1 MFKNLKIGMKL
12 AIGFGLVVSLML
24 VISVVSL
31 IRLGN
36 LNESIDQLAND
47 RFPKTVWANNVING
61 VNVIARAMRNT
72 LLENDKARID
82 KELERIQES
91 RKSINENLGKLE
103 KAIQSDKG
111 KELLKKV
118 ADARAN
124 YVTVQEKFLPL
135 VKEGKAEEAK
145 TLLLSEIRTTQRI
158 YIEAVAGLIDFQSEL
173 MHEAGNQAEALST
186 NARNLILILLAVALV
201 IAVGGALLVTRSITR
216 PLSKAVEAST
226 RLAEGDL
233 TVQLDAESTDET
245 GKLLNAMQVMVSKL
259 SQIITEVR
267 GSADNLTSASSQI
280 SSTSQ
285 SLSQASSEQAASV
298 EETSASIEEMS
309 ASVNQNAENAKLT
322 DSMATKSSKEAVE
335 GGCAVKQT
343 VEAMKSIADKIG
355 IIDDIAYQTNLL
367 ALNAA
372 IEAARAGEHGKG
384 FAVVAAEVR
393 KLAERSQV
401 AAQEIGELAG
411 SSVKMA
417 EKAGNLL
424 DEMVPSIQKTSDL
437 VQEIAAASSEQS
449 SGITQ
454 INTAMNQL
462 SQITQQNAS
471 ASEELAAT
479 AEEMS
484 GQSEQLQQLMAFFKV
499 NESGRAA
506 QAMPMSRAPASRA
519 APRAQAPDNP
529 NERDFVRF

>member
-1 MFKNLKIGMKL
+1 MFKNLKIGVKL
-12 AIGFGLVVSLML
+12 AIGFGLMIVLLVTVSGLAYIRVDSINGEIENMVNDKFPKVV
-24 VISVVSL
+24 
-31 IRLGN
+31 
-36 LNESIDQLAND
+36 LAND
-47 RFPKTVWANNVING
+47 AVDQ
-61 VNVIARAMRNT
+61 VNITARAIRNAM
-72 LLENDKARID
+72 LVKSPADAE
-82 KELERIQES
+82 KELARVLEA
-91 RKSINENLGKLE
+91 RKKTAEIYEKLE
-103 KAIQSDKG
+103 KMITTEEG
-111 KELLKKV
+111 KKV
-118 ADARAN
+118 FAKAMEARKITLADQN
-124 YVTVQEKFLPL
+124 ETMDL
-135 VKEGKAEEAK
+135 VKAGKRDEAVDVLIHK
-145 TLLLSEIRTTQRI
+145 VRKSQGDYINAINDLIAFQTKLMSDSGKLADETATSTQRLVMI
-158 YIEAVAGLIDFQSEL
+158 MAIAA
-173 MHEAGNQAEALST
+173 
-186 NARNLILILLAVALV
+186 ILIALAFGWWITL
-201 IAVGGALLVTRSITR
+201 GITR
-216 PLSKAVEAST
+216 PLAIAVDTAS

-233 TVQLDAESTDET
+233 SMRLEADSKDET
-245 GKLLNAMQVMVSKL
+245 GQLLAAMQAMVGKL
-259 SQIITEVR
+259 SQIIAEVR
-267 GSADNLTSASSQI
+267 GSADNLTSAAGQI

-298 EETSASIEEMS
+298 EETSASMEEMS

-322 DSMATKSSKEAVE
+322 DGMATKSSKEAVE
-335 GGCAVKQT
+335 GGGAVKQT

-417 EKAGNLL
+417 EKAGTLL

-449 SGITQ
+449 SGIAQ
-454 INTAMNQL
+454 INTAMSQL

-484 GQSEQLQQLMAFFKV
+484 GQSEQLQQLMAFFRLS
-499 NESGRAA
+499 EGGRPAT
-506 QAMPMSRAPASRA
+506 AMPVSRAPASRA
-519 APRAQAPDNP
+519 APRAQPVEDP
-529 NERDFVRF
+529 SERDFVRF

>member
-1 MFKNLKIGMKL
+1 MFKNLKIGTKL
-12 AIGFGLVVSLML
+12 AIGFGLVVALLLM
-24 VISVVSL
+24 IAVVGIL
-31 IRLGN
+31 RVGDLDA
-36 LNESIDQLAND
+36 SIEEMVHEQYPKVVLANTIIDHVNEDARSVRNIIITND
-47 RFPKTVWANNVING
+47 REEMIKQ
-61 VNVIARAMRNT
+61 
-72 LLENDKARID
+72 KARID
-82 KELERIQES
+82 GNRPKYTEWY
-91 RKSINENLGKLE
+91 GTLE
-103 KAIQSDKG
+103 KTTLDEADKE
-111 KELLKKV
+111 KLKAVLDSRPPFVQARDKALELAMQDK
-118 ADARAN
+118 
-124 YVTVQEKFLPL
+124 
-135 VKEGKAEEAK
+135 KAEAAQWLFSEVRKAQAIYFEAINAMIEHETQNMEK
-145 TLLLSEIRTTQRI
+145 AGVAAAELANSTLT
-158 YIEAVAGLIDFQSEL
+158 LIV
-173 MHEAGNQAEALST
+173 
-186 NARNLILILLAVALV
+186 ILLVVAIV
-201 IAVGGALLVTRSITR
+201 IALLGAWLVTRSITR
-216 PLSKAVEAST
+216 PLALAVDAST
-226 RLAEGDL
+226 RLADGDL
-233 TVQLDAESTDET
+233 TVSLESDSKDET
-245 GKLLNAMQVMVSKL
+245 GQLLAAMQAMVGKL
-259 SQIITEVR
+259 SQIIAEVR
-267 GSADNLTSASSQI
+267 GSADNLTSASGQI

-298 EETSASIEEMS
+298 EETSASMEQMS

-322 DSMATKSSKEAVE
+322 DTMATKSSKEAVE
-335 GGCAVKQT
+335 GGAAVKQT

-417 EKAGNLL
+417 EKAGTLL

-449 SGITQ
+449 SGINQ
-454 INTAMNQL
+454 INTAMSQL

-484 GQSEQLQQLMAFFKV
+484 GQSEQLQQLMAFFKLAGG
-499 NESGRAA
+499 SSPAG
-506 QAMPMSRAPASRA
+506 MPASRA
-519 APRAQAPDNP
+519 KPGRAAPRVQVQEDPS
-529 NERDFVRF
+529 ERDFVRF

>member
-1 MFKNLKIGMKL
+1 MFKNLKIGVKL
-12 AIGFGLVVSLML
+12 AIGFGLVVALLL
-24 VISVVSL
+24 VVATVGILRVNNLDHSISEMVNDKYPKVV
-31 IRLGN
+31 
-36 LNESIDQLAND
+36 LANTIIDHVNEDARSVRNIIISTD
-47 RFPKTVWANNVING
+47 REEMIKQ
-61 VNVIARAMRNT
+61 
-72 LLENDKARID
+72 KARID
-82 KELERIQES
+82 ANRPKYTEWY
-91 RKSINENLGKLE
+91 GTLE
-103 KAIQSDKG
+103 KTVHSEAG
-111 KELLKKV
+111 KEKFKAVLDTRPAFVQARDKALELAMQDKKAEAAAMLFGEV
-118 ADARAN
+118 RKTQTPYFDALNQFIEHQTKSMEKAGAEADALAAS
-124 YVTVQEKFLPL
+124 TI
-135 VKEGKAEEAK
+135 
-145 TLLLSEIRTTQRI
+145 TLIS
-158 YIEAVAGLIDFQSEL
+158 
-173 MHEAGNQAEALST
+173 
-186 NARNLILILLAVALV
+186 ILLAVAVV
-201 IAVGGALLVTRSITR
+201 IAVAGAWLVSRSITR
-216 PLSKAVEAST
+216 PLGIAVDVAS
-226 RLAEGDL
+226 RLADGDL
-233 TVQLDAESTDET
+233 TVQLESDSKDET
-245 GKLLNAMQVMVSKL
+245 GQLLSAMQAMVGKL
-259 SQIITEVR
+259 SQIIAEVR
-267 GSADNLTSASSQI
+267 GSADNLTSAAGQI

-298 EETSASIEEMS
+298 EETSASMEEMS

-322 DSMATKSSKEAVE
+322 DTMASKSSKEAVE
-335 GGCAVKQT
+335 GGGAVKQT

-417 EKAGNLL
+417 EKAGDLL

-449 SGITQ
+449 SGIAQ
-454 INTAMNQL
+454 INTAMSQL

-484 GQSEQLQQLMAFFKV
+484 GQSEQLQQLMAFFRLS
-499 NESGRAA
+499 EGGRPAT
-506 QAMPMSRAPASRA
+506 AMPVSRAPASRA
-519 APRAQAPDNP
+519 APRPQPVEDP
-529 NERDFVRF
+529 SERDFVRF